1 MEKEYIYIGKIN
13 KDVLGKYKERI
24 ITEDVILTY
33 ERKEHIMSRHKEVYD
48 EIFDNICEI
57 LYSPDYVLEDDKNS
71 ETLLIIKALKVNND
85 NLIVVLKLNTNCDN
99 SNKYNSIL
107 TVWKIRDRNLK
118 KQLEKKQI
126 IYSKVLRSNE

>member
-1 MEKEYIYIGKIN
+1 
-13 KDVLGKYKERI
+13 
-24 ITEDVILTY
+24 
-33 ERKEHIMSRHKEVYD
+33 MSRHKEVYD